1 MAGRKCVQWTGG
13 ENGLPKEGLLI
24 LPDVTLPSSLDPL
37 RKQEELPAA
46 PTFAIMGS
54 PIFSESLEKWHC
66 FAPLPQL
73 HSMERGAH
81 SVSGWISLSCSW
93 EEEKCLESVV
103 NVCTALEATSRKG
116 GEFIPLVTIN
126 KVRVFDCESLAL
138 IKPELYLSTSPAQKL
153 FLQEKSRHFILRS
166 GKKCSLQKAVGVGI
180 LQPLWHGWE
189 NMGVFLL
196 LTGSLFPD
204 WVVNWE
210 LPATAWGGSQE
221 KSHTVAPAQLCE
233 PLCWSSEGQGKQEVN
248 PWLVQSLPAPWGCG
262 EQGKEQPRILNPIP
276 ASQGQFPHPQG
287 CWVFFLEGPAAFFMC
302 HSTAAVGCG
311 CPWLSPAIAEHCKS
325 SLFYFMNCK
334 NYHTFHRYLRTR

>member
-1 MAGRKCVQWTGG
+1 MALLCSSSPFPQHGKRSTLSLWLDQPLLLVGG
-13 ENGLPKEGLLI
+13 G
-24 LPDVTLPSSLDPL
+24 
-37 RKQEELPAA
+37 
-46 PTFAIMGS
+46 
-54 PIFSESLEKWHC
+54 
-66 FAPLPQL
+66 
-73 HSMERGAH
+73 
-81 SVSGWISLSCSW
+81 
-93 EEEKCLESVV
+93 KCLESVV

-138 IKPELYLSTSPAQKL
+138 IKPELYLSTGPAQKL

-262 EQGKEQPRILNPIP
+262 EQGKEQPRI
-276 ASQGQFPHPQG
+276 FKPHPCLPGTIPTPTGVLGFLSGRTCSIFYVPQYSSSG
-287 CWVFFLEGPAAFFMC
+287 LWVSL
-302 HSTAAVGCG
+302 AVT
-311 CPWLSPAIAEHCKS
+311 SHC
-325 SLFYFMNCK
+325 
-334 NYHTFHRYLRTR
+334 RTL